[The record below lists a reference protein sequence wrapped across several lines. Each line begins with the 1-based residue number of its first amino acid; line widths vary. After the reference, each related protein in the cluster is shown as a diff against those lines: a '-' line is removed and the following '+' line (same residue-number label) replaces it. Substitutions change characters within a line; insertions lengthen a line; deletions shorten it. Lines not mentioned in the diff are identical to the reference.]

1 MPDVKSTAL
10 LPRGEANGLATI
22 ADELAKNPRQL
33 RAAMIVFDCKRG
45 TEDYDLDDKVIT
57 VRIRRVARLLPQD
70 LDQAEAMLRRSVE
83 FDSGQ
88 TTLEFELEDEIRKA
102 FDAMREPESPVD
114 PDEPDKGKGAGQ

>member
-1 MPDVKSTAL
+1 
-10 LPRGEANGLATI
+10 
-22 ADELAKNPRQL
+22 
-33 RAAMIVFDCKRG
+33 VFDCKRG

-102 FDAMREPESPVD
+102 FDAMREPDSPVD
-114 PDEPDKGKGAGQ
+114 PDEPEQGKGKGAGQ